1 MALAAYATESDIP
14 ILSATQLD
22 LAEKYVIATL
32 FLIDEINNLLPADCT
47 LVSFIVKMLIKTLE

>member
-14 ILSATQLD
+14 FLSATQLD

-32 FLIDEINNLLPADCT
+32 NLIDEIINLVPADCI
-47 LVSFIVKMLIKTLE
+47 LVSTNADQNIRKVS